1 MWKKQYLINVNSI
14 LTKAW
19 YQDRKSSQGEEAE
32 NIIKTATK

>member
-19 YQDRKSSQGEEAE
+19 YQDRKSSQDEEAE